1 MATVAGGK
9 TVKITINNQEL
20 QVPEGELIVES
31 VKRLGM
37 EIPIFCYHPRMKPVG
52 MCRMCLVEVGFEQP
66 DGSVRRMPKP
76 QAGCTLPA
84 SEGMVVY
91 TDTEQVHKDRVGV
104 LEFLLI
110 NHPLD
115 CPICDRGGECPLQ
128 NNTLAYGPSTSRY
141 LEIKRHLP
149 KAFPLSKYVTLDLER
164 CIQCGRCVRFT
175 EEISG
180 DSELAF
186 RFRGAQ
192 MQPTTFELR
201 QFTSK
206 FSGNVIEIC
215 PVGALTSSKYRFRA
229 RPWDLQTRPAICT
242 VCSLGCN
249 IWFDYRVGK
258 MVRINARTNEAINE
272 EWTCDKGKFGQEFY
286 NSNKR
291 ITQPFARRGHSL
303 EPIDWI
309 AAYDEILSN
318 FKDGGE
324 AVATI
329 GGSRISNEDQYL
341 FQRLF
346 RDRFG
351 SQNIDHRQYS
361 HLISADQRPEVAT
374 GQSSTPTPIA
384 DFENL
389 SAIGVFAT
397 SLADELPI
405 LFLRVRKA
413 WFKNGAKVVVFASSE
428 TDVDSFAHV
437 VVSYAPGRNL
447 EMARAIS
454 AAFGNLP
461 AEELDSLCRDAGCD
475 AARFR
480 EAVEALSTDDP
491 AWITSTGMYDLP
503 NGVESLET
511 LRATAKVGGF
521 QLNTYPL
528 QSNEYGANVLGILP
542 DLGPGYAVLDSS
554 GLNTEQ
560 ILRAAASRR
569 IKALWLVDCDPIL
582 EFPDR
587 DLAAAAL
594 ENVDYLVYQG
604 VLEAASTAYASLI
617 LPLAAPAE
625 GDGTYTNAEGRVQL
639 MKQVIPPPGQ
649 CKAMWRVC
657 TELDMRISPT
667 TPYFSTSEVF
677 DAIAREVKPFAGLGY
692 ADLGGEGELLKL

>member
-1 MATVAGGK
+1 
-9 TVKITINNQEL
+9 
-20 QVPEGELIVES
+20 
-31 VKRLGM
+31 
-37 EIPIFCYHPRMKPVG
+37 
-52 MCRMCLVEVGFEQP
+52 
-66 DGSVRRMPKP
+66 
-76 QAGCTLPA
+76 
-84 SEGMVVY
+84 
-91 TDTEQVHKDRVGV
+91 
-104 LEFLLI
+104 
-110 NHPLD
+110 
-115 CPICDRGGECPLQ
+115 
-128 NNTLAYGPSTSRY
+128 
-141 LEIKRHLP
+141 
-149 KAFPLSKYVTLDLER
+149 
-164 CIQCGRCVRFT
+164 
-175 EEISG
+175 
-180 DSELAF
+180 
-186 RFRGAQ
+186 
-192 MQPTTFELR
+192 
-201 QFTSK
+201 
-206 FSGNVIEIC
+206 
-215 PVGALTSSKYRFRA
+215 
-229 RPWDLQTRPAICT
+229 
-242 VCSLGCN
+242 
-249 IWFDYRVGK
+249 

-286 NSNKR
+286 NSSKR

-303 EPIDWI
+303 EPIEWM

-341 FQRLF
+341 FQKLF

-374 GQSSTPTPIA
+374 GKASTPNPIA

-437 VVSYAPGRNL
+437 VVNYAPGRNL
-447 EMARAIS
+447 EMARAIA
-454 AAFGNLP
+454 AAFGNSP

-475 AARFR
+475 AARLR
-480 EAVEALSTDDP
+480 EAVEALSADNS
-491 AWITSTGMYDLP
+491 AWITSSGMYDLP

-521 QLNTYPL
+521 QMNTYPL
-528 QSNEYGANVLGILP
+528 QSNEYGAIVLGILP
-542 DLGPGYAVLDSS
+542 DLGPGYTVLDSS

-677 DAIAREVKPFAGLGY
+677 DAIAREVEPFAGLGY